1 MHGKCVNVEP
11 VHGLTECVGHCQ
23 SKTVHEPSKKTYVY
37 INLIVQIL
45 FYLPWSLPD
54 SIDPTSHCECC
65 QAEET
70 KELKTTLTC
79 SDGKTWVQVLRV
91 PTSCTCSLGCNGSAD
106 QQTVNNPVVQAENLL
121 LATQQE
127 QNLESLTQL
136 VEKQLKQQRDDDQLQ
151 ILQQQSKGRGD
162 AIARKGRR

>member
-1 MHGKCVNVEP
+1 
-11 VHGLTECVGHCQ
+11 
-23 SKTVHEPSKKTYVY
+23 
-37 INLIVQIL
+37 
-45 FYLPWSLPD
+45 
-54 SIDPTSHCECC
+54 
-65 QAEET
+65 
-70 KELKTTLTC
+70 
-79 SDGKTWVQVLRV
+79 
-91 PTSCTCSLGCNGSAD
+91 
-106 QQTVNNPVVQAENLL
+106 VVQAENLL